1 MGPLIV
7 VNQRTSHLH
16 EILPR
21 SFPLD
26 LDNCW
31 VSKTM

>member
-1 MGPLIV
+1 MDPLIV
-7 VNQRTSHLH
+7 VDQKASHLH

-31 VSKTM
+31 VSKAM